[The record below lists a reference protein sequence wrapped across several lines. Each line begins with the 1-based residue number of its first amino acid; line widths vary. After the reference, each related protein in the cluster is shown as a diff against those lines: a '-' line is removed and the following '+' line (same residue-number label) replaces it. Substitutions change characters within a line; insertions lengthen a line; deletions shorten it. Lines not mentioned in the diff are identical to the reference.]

1 MLAWTVLLLAAGL
14 LVDAAKPD
22 PPDIIT
28 TVGSQKLA
36 TASDCSKPVAFSGT
50 HANIENARLILT
62 ETLLDKGVGYASNTG
77 IFTTFCPG
85 LYQFSFA
92 GYGSS
97 DLRLTLKRKLSK
109 TETWQ
114 PVVSSG
120 PSGGANIVLLRMAL
134 GDQVAVFVDSG
145 KTDDSTTF
153 SGYRIAKE

>member
-1 MLAWTVLLLAAGL
+1 MLVWALLLFAAGT
-14 LVDAAKPD
+14 VVNAAKPD
-22 PPDIIT
+22 PPDIT

-36 TASDCSKPVAFSGT
+36 TASDCSKPVAFSGS
-50 HANIENARLILT
+50 HATIQDGRLMLT
-62 ETLLDKGVGYASNTG
+62 ETLLDKGVGYSASSG
-77 IFTTFCPG
+77 IFTTYCPG

-97 DLRLTLKRKLSK
+97 DLRMTLKRKLSK
-109 TETWQ
+109 TDSWQ
-114 PVVSSG
+114 PVVSTG
-120 PSGGANIVLLRMAL
+120 PSGGSNIILLRMAI